1 MKLQKSRQPKEE
13 ALEKWAWAGAWDEA
27 SPAVEEKAFSFC
39 CVAFV
44 LIFMPLLHHI
54 RLSSRPRPQAPALRK
69 KRVFKG
75 LEENCF

>member
-54 RLSSRPRPQAPALRK
+54 RLSSRPRPQAPALGEMGVQRVLRK
-69 KRVFKG
+69 
-75 LEENCF
+75 